1 MLLGV
6 LNGLSVVQHQLLEV
20 SHQPG
25 EVGHGGGVVVL
36 HAGRSVASLDTDVHI
51 DQLLPTALL
60 QLIQLQSK
68 IDQNIT
74 DRSYQ
79 FTDYVS
85 SQHKL
90 AAGVQETFLLT
101 SHLLLCR
108 VEEML
113 ETRWLR
119 PSVSSFTCLICLS
132 VL

>member
-1 MLLGV
+1 MKHISDWT
-6 LNGLSVVQHQLLEV
+6 LNL
-20 SHQPG
+20 
-25 EVGHGGGVVVL
+25 L
-36 HAGRSVASLDTDVHI
+36 HAGRRVSRFDADINI
-51 DQLLPTALL
+51 DQLLPAALL

-90 AAGVQETFLLT
+90 AAGDQETFLLT

>member
-51 DQLLPTALL
+51 DQLLSTALL

-90 AAGVQETFLLT
+90 AAGDKETSLLT
-101 SHLLLCR
+101 PHLLLCR

>member
-36 HAGRSVASLDTDVHI
+36 HAGRGVASLDTDVHI

-85 SQHKL
+85 SQHIL
-90 AAGVQETFLLT
+90 AAGDQETFLLT

-113 ETRWLR
+113 ETR
-119 PSVSSFTCLICLS
+119 
-132 VL
+132 